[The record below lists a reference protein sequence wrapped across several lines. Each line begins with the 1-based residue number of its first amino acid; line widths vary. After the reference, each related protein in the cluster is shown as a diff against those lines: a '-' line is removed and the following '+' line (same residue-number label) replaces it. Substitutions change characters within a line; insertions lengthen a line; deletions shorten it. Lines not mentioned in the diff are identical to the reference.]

1 MTIPLARRGAGVL
14 LLDIEGT
21 TTPLAF
27 VHGVLF
33 PYARRRL
40 MDYVQVRRDS
50 PEIAGIAAA
59 LAAEHG
65 AERDPADPPP
75 AWRSSNA
82 AELTESLAR
91 YADWLMARDRKSPGL
106 KRLQGL
112 IWDEGY
118 QRGELR
124 GVVFDDVAP
133 AFRRW
138 RADGRRIAIYSSG
151 SELAQRRLFESAGP
165 DDLSSSIERFFD
177 TGVGPKIEPGSYR
190 RIAAALGVPETDV
203 LFVSD
208 VTAEL
213 AAARAAGLQVA
224 LMMRPGNRLQP
235 DADSFEQIRS
245 CDDIV

>member
-1 MTIPLARRGAGVL
+1 VRIPLARRGVGVL

-27 VHGVLF
+27 VHDVLF

-40 MDYVQVRRDS
+40 TDYVQARHDS
-50 PEIAGIAAA
+50 PDIAGIAAA
-59 LAAEHG
+59 LAAEHA

-75 AWRSSNA
+75 AWSSSNA

-106 KRLQGL
+106 KQLQGL

-138 RADGRRIAIYSSG
+138 RAGGRRIAIYSSG

-190 RIAAALGVPETDV
+190 RIAAALGVPETGV

>member
-1 MTIPLARRGAGVL
+1 VTIPLGRRGVEVL

-27 VHGVLF
+27 VHDVLF

-40 MDYVQVRRDS
+40 HGYVKARRDG
-50 PEIAGIAAA
+50 PEVADIAAA
-59 LAAEHG
+59 LAAEHA
-65 AERDPADPPP
+65 AERDAADRPP
-75 AWRSSNA
+75 AWRTSTVDA
-82 AELTESLAR
+82 LTESLTQ
-91 YADWLMARDRKSPGL
+91 YAEWLMDRDRKSPGL
-106 KRLQGL
+106 KRLQGV

-124 GVVFDDVAP
+124 GVVFDDVPRAV
-133 AFRRW
+133 RRW
-138 RADGRRIAIYSSG
+138 RASGLRIAIYSSG

-165 DDLSSSIERFFD
+165 GDLSSSIERFFD
-177 TGVGPKIEPGSYR
+177 TGVGAKIEADSYR
-190 RIAAALGVPETDV
+190 RIASALGVPGKAV

-224 LMMRPGNRLQP
+224 LMVRPDNRPQP
-235 DADSFEQIRS
+235 DAEAFEQIRS
-245 CDDIV
+245 CDDIA

>member
-1 MTIPLARRGAGVL
+1 MTIPLARRGVGVL

-27 VHGVLF
+27 VHDVLF
-33 PYARRRL
+33 PYALRRL
-40 MDYVQVRRDS
+40 TDYVQARRDS
-50 PEIAGIAAA
+50 PDIAGIAAA
-59 LAAEHG
+59 LAAEHA
-65 AERDPADPPP
+65 AERGPADPPP

-82 AELTESLAR
+82 GELTESLTR

-118 QRGELR
+118 RRGDLR

-138 RADGRRIAIYSSG
+138 RANGRRIAIYSSG

-165 DDLSSSIERFFD
+165 DDLSSSVERFFD

-190 RIAAALGVPETDV
+190 RIAAALGVPETGV